1 MNGTKDNRLSRIY
14 REGAW
19 PEPSRQIDAAILSA
33 SRRAAR
39 EEHSFAKRWAPAF
52 AIAATVM
59 LTSALVL
66 KVYRAQ
72 PEVVSLPASD
82 NEPES
87 RVTRAPPAVE
97 PKAAETNT
105 VPAPAPQAAA
115 TPKGFASTMDAA
127 EAERLDRLQ
136 RDLGSKQGLPP
147 SGSLLSAP
155 KPAPAE
161 KAAPA
166 LKKEA
171 SQPLQR
177 RPDLPQSQ
185 SARPREATSPPSEQ
199 RPMSVFGASSP
210 APAPSPAPASSPAA
224 PSTASAPALAPA
236 SPPAPT
242 PAFAPAAAPA
252 AAATSGAVTSA
263 LSAAPKAP
271 ERSPQVW
278 IEEIRKLMAAGQ
290 SEEAGAEIAEFKK
303 RYPDYTL
310 PEDLR

>member
-1 MNGTKDNRLSRIY
+1 VNGTKDNRLSRIY

-72 PEVVSLPASD
+72 PEVVSLPASE

-185 SARPREATSPPSEQ
+185 SAHPREATSPPREQ

-210 APAPSPAPASSPAA
+210 APAPSPAA